1 MNYVKPKLE
10 RFGSLRQLTLVGTDA
25 DCDGG
30 IWGIGVDGSNIG
42 EFFGYSCSR
51 S

>member
-1 MNYVKPKLE
+1 MYIKPRLE
-10 RFGSLRQLTLVGTDA
+10 RFGSLRELTRIGFNA

-30 IWGIGVDGSNIG
+30 IWGISATDGNWWRC
-42 EFFGYSCSR
+42 EEDPSR

>member
-1 MNYVKPKLE
+1 MYEKPTLE
-10 RFGSLRQLTLVGTDA
+10 RFGSLRDLTLVGTDA

-42 EFFGYSCSR
+42 EYFGYQCSR

>member
-1 MNYVKPKLE
+1 MDYVKPKLE
-10 RFGSLRQLTLVGTDA
+10 RFGTLRSLTQVGTNA

-30 IWGIGVDGSNIG
+30 IYGIGADGSNIG
-42 EFFGYSCSR
+42 EFFGYPCSR

>member
-1 MNYVKPKLE
+1 MYQKPKLE
-10 RFGSLRQLTLVGTDA
+10 RFGSLRELTLLGTNA

-30 IWGIGVDGSNIG
+30 IFGIGDGSNIS
-42 EFFGYSCSR
+42 EFFGFPCNNSR

>member
-1 MNYVKPKLE
+1 MYQKPKLE
-10 RFGSLRQLTLVGTDA
+10 RFGTLRELTLVGTDA

-30 IWGIGVDGSNIG
+30 IFGIGVDGSNIG
-42 EFFGYSCSR
+42 EFFGVHCSR

>member
-1 MNYVKPKLE
+1 MYQKPRLE
-10 RFGSLRQLTLVGTDA
+10 RFGSLRDLTQVGTDS

-42 EFFGYSCSR
+42 EFFGVRCGR

>member
-1 MNYVKPKLE
+1 MYQKPEL
-10 RFGSLRQLTLVGTDA
+10 RTFGTLRELTLIGLNQ

-30 IWGIGVDGSNIG
+30 IFGIGDGDWWFCDDDDGSG
-42 EFFGYSCSR
+42 R

>member
-1 MNYVKPKLE
+1 MYVKPRLE
-10 RFGSLRQLTLVGTDA
+10 RFGSVRELTQLGLNQ

-30 IWGIGVDGSNIG
+30 IFGIGDGDWWFCDTG
-42 EFFGYSCSR
+42 KKSR

>member
-1 MNYVKPKLE
+1 MYVKPKLE
-10 RFGSLRQLTLVGTDA
+10 RYGSLRELTLYGFSA

-30 IWGIGVDGSNIG
+30 LWGIGDGDWWRC
-42 EFFGYSCSR
+42 EEDDR